1 VQDQLWFG
9 DGLLEAIVTEGL
21 TKYYGKILALND
33 SSLKIDSGHCVGF
46 LGPNG
51 AGKSTKIKILC
62 SLVWPTK
69 GKAYTNGHD
78 AIGESTEALKSV
90 GAMVE
95 TPEFYSYLTPN
106 EILSYVGK
114 LRGMATQDLKPRIV
128 QVLETVKLSE
138 WGNTRIAKF
147 SRGMKQRLGIAQA
160 LLHDPPILILDEP
173 SLGLDPRGM
182 YEIRE
187 VIKAAIT
194 EGRTIFLASH
204 MLHEVQEVSDSIALV
219 DKGKLLVYDRIEN
232 LEKIFR
238 ASKIHVELL
247 RPLEPKLIAE
257 IERLQNVRVVT
268 AEEKSLSISFEG
280 SEAEQ
285 AQLLAA
291 LVKDLAIPVV
301 SFRTSLE
308 ALEEVYLQLVKEGN

>member
-1 VQDQLWFG
+1 M
-9 DGLLEAIVTEGL
+9 EAIVTEGL

-33 SSLKIDSGHCVGF
+33 LSLKIDSGHCVGF

-51 AGKSTKIKILC
+51 AGKSTTIKILC
-62 SLVWPTK
+62 SLIWPTK
-69 GKAYTNGHD
+69 GKAYINGHD
-78 AIGESTEALKSV
+78 AIRESTKALENV

-114 LRGMATQDLKPRIV
+114 LRGIAFQSLKPRIA

-138 WGNTRIAKF
+138 WANTRIAKF

-160 LLHDPPILILDEP
+160 LLHDPQILILDEP

-187 VIKAAIT
+187 VIKAAIS

-204 MLHEVQEVSDSIALV
+204 MLHEVQAVCDSIALV

-232 LEKIFR
+232 LEKIFK
-238 ASKIHVELL
+238 AGKIQVGLL
-247 RPLEPKLIAE
+247 HPLEPKLIAK
-257 IERLQNVRVVT
+257 IEKLQNVRAVMA
-268 AEEKSLSISFEG
+268 AEKELSISFG
-280 SEAEQ
+280 GNEAEQ
-285 AQLLAA
+285 AQLLTT
-291 LVKDLAIPVV
+291 LVRDLAIPVV
-301 SFRTSLE
+301 WFRTSVE

>member
-1 VQDQLWFG
+1 LEG
-9 DGLLEAIVTEGL
+9 GLLEAIVTEGL

-33 SSLKIDSGHCVGF
+33 LSLKIDKGRSVGF

-51 AGKSTKIKILC
+51 AGKSTTIKMLC
-62 SLVWPTK
+62 SLIWPTK
-69 GKAYTNGHD
+69 GRAYINGHD
-78 AIGESTEALKSV
+78 VVRESIGALEGV

-106 EILSYVGK
+106 EVLSYVGK
-114 LRGMATQDLKPRIV
+114 LRGMAPQGLKPRIV

-138 WGNTRIAKF
+138 WATTRIAKF

-160 LLHDPPILILDEP
+160 LLHDPSILIMDEP

-187 VIKAAIT
+187 VIKAVIKK
-194 EGRTIFLASH
+194 GRTIFLASH
-204 MLHEVQEVSDSIALV
+204 MLREVEEICDSVALV

-232 LEKIFR
+232 LERLFKAGKIQ
-238 ASKIHVELL
+238 VGLL
-247 RPLEPKLIAE
+247 HPLDPPLLAK
-257 IERLQNVRVVT
+257 IERLENVRAVN
-268 AEEKSLSISFEG
+268 AQGKELSISFGGDET
-280 SEAEQ
+280 ERAK
-285 AQLLAA
+285 LLAT
-291 LVKDLAIPVV
+291 LVKDFALPVV
-301 SFRTSLE
+301 SFRPSVE

>member
-1 VQDQLWFG
+1 M
-9 DGLLEAIVTEGL
+9 EAIVTEGL
-21 TKYYGKILALND
+21 TKYYGRILALD
-33 SSLKIDSGHCVGF
+33 DLSLKIDSGHCVGF

-51 AGKSTKIKILC
+51 AGKSTAIKILC
-62 SLVWPTK
+62 SLVWPTR
-69 GKAYTNGHD
+69 GKAYINGHD
-78 AIGESTEALKSV
+78 AIREPTKALENV

-106 EILSYVGK
+106 EILSYVGR
-114 LRGMATQDLKPRIV
+114 LRGMTLQSLKPRISR
-128 QVLETVKLSE
+128 VLETVKLSE
-138 WGNTRIAKF
+138 WANTRIAKF

-187 VIKAAIT
+187 VIKAAIS

-232 LEKIFR
+232 LEKIFK
-238 ASKIHVELL
+238 ASKIQVELL
-247 RPLEPKLIAE
+247 HPLEAKLITQ
-257 IERLQNVRVVT
+257 IEKLQNVRAVT
-268 AEEKSLSISFEG
+268 AEEKELSISFG
-280 SEAEQ
+280 GNEAEQ
-285 AQLLAA
+285 AQLLAT
-291 LVKDLAIPVV
+291 LVKDLSIPVV

>member
-1 VQDQLWFG
+1 LWFG
-9 DGLLEAIVTEGL
+9 DELLEAIVTEGL
-21 TKYYGKILALND
+21 TKYYGKILALNNL
-33 SSLKIDSGHCVGF
+33 SLKIDSGHCVGF

-51 AGKSTKIKILC
+51 AGKSTTIKILC
-62 SLVWPTK
+62 SLIWPTK
-69 GKAYTNGHD
+69 GKAYVNGHD
-78 AIGESTEALKSV
+78 ATKESSRALENV

-95 TPEFYSYLTPN
+95 TPEFYSYLTPD
-106 EILSYVGK
+106 EVLSYVGK
-114 LRGMATQDLKPRIV
+114 LRGMSSQSLKPRIT

-138 WGNTRIAKF
+138 WANTRIAKF

-187 VIKAAIT
+187 VIRAAVS

-204 MLHEVQEVSDSIALV
+204 MLHEVQEVCDSIALI
-219 DKGKLLVYDRIEN
+219 DKGKLLVYDRIAN
-232 LEKIFR
+232 LEKIFK
-238 ASKIHVELL
+238 ASKIQVELL
-247 RPLEPKLIAE
+247 RPLEPNLLAK
-257 IERLQNVRVVT
+257 IEKLQNVRAVT
-268 AEEKSLSISFEG
+268 AEGKELAISFEG
-280 SEAEQ
+280 SEAER

-291 LVKDLAIPVV
+291 LVKDLALPVV